1 MRRSAL
7 LFTLLPLMSC
17 KPVACYLGFT
27 TNADGACVI
36 DQPAPCAEGQIRAV
50 DGSCA
55 NPSGYEVTDGESLDA
70 PAYGAPPDGP
80 DPETT
85 PSEDTAQPTD
95 TGDTVDTVD
104 TNETVPV
111 DTGTIPTDGAC
122 DYTIDLYTGSYP
134 GELGLGITD
143 TTNDRS
149 LLLLAP
155 GDIVGAGAYRSYP
168 LTVASGRYVFF
179 ELFDSAGDGWDGAS
193 FDVYRNRTGN
203 YVLRGQSIE
212 GRTGSFEQYLGCNE

>member
-7 LFTLLPLMSC
+7 LFTILPLMSC

-80 DPETT
+80 DPDTT

-95 TGDTVDTVD
+95 TGDTVDTV
-104 TNETVPV
+104 ETVPV
-111 DTGTIPTDGAC
+111 DTGTAPTEGC
-122 DYTIDLYTGSYP
+122 LYTLSLYTGSYP
-134 GELGLGITD
+134 GEVGLNVID
-143 TTNDRS
+143 LTTDRS
-149 LLLLAP
+149 LVTVQPGDLLA
-155 GDIVGAGAYRSYP
+155 ARS
-168 LTVASGRYVFF
+168 TQNFEFWVASGRDVLF
-179 ELFDSAGDGWDGAS
+179 EMYDSAGDGWDGAS
-193 FDVYRNRTGN
+193 FDLYRNTSG
-203 YVLRGQSIE
+203 YYLLLDQTIS
-212 GRTGSFEQYLGCNE
+212 GRTGSFEQYLGCIE